1 VNLIDVATELATDE
15 QCLAFLEKQRWPD
28 GIVRCPTCGNDQI
41 SRITRK
47 TASKNKRAQ
56 VYQCLEPTCKGQ
68 FSATNGSIFHDSHLP
83 LHKWF
88 MAVALIVDAKK
99 GISAK
104 QVQAHLGIGSYKTA
118 WYVCHRVRKAMVD
131 SDPKPLSGVVEVDET
146 YIGGTAIRRF
156 QKNPKVRPPKE
167 MVLAM
172 RERSSKGYSG
182 RVRYFHVP
190 DGKRA
195 TLSPI
200 IEKNLADD
208 VRRVYTDSSS
218 VYDFGITETL
228 APRHRKVNHSEQWVV
243 PGSRIHT
250 NTVES
255 SFSLLK
261 RGLIGSFHRVS
272 IKHLH
277 RYLTEFEYRFN
288 ERKNAERFE
297 LTVAEMLK
305 TKPMPMKQ
313 LTADSF

>member
-1 VNLIDVATELATDE
+1 MNLIDVAKELATDE
-15 QCLAFLEKQRWPD
+15 QCLAFLEKMRWPD
-28 GIVRCPTCGNDQI
+28 GIVRCPTCGNDKI
-41 SRITRK
+41 SKITRK

-56 VYQCLEPTCKGQ
+56 IYQCLETTCKQQ
-68 FSATNGSIFHDSHLP
+68 FSATNGSIYHDSHLP
-83 LHKWF
+83 LDKWF
-88 MAVALIVDAKK
+88 MAIALIVDAKK

-104 QVQAHLGIGSYKTA
+104 QVQQHLGIGSYKTA

-131 SDPKPLSGVVEVDET
+131 ANPTPMGGVVEVDET
-146 YIGGTAIRRF
+146 YIGGTAVRRF
-156 QKNPKVRPPKE
+156 QKVPKPKPPKE
-167 MVLAM
+167 MVLAI
-172 RERSSKGYSG
+172 RERSSKDRAG
-182 RVRYFHVP
+182 RVRYFHIP
-190 DGKRA
+190 DGTRA
-195 TLSPI
+195 SIQPI
-200 IEKNLADD
+200 LDEHVAFNA
-208 VRRVYTDSSS
+208 RRIITDNSA
-218 VYDFGITETL
+218 VYDFAISESHKKN
-228 APRHRKVNHSEQWVV
+228 HRKVNHSQQWVV

-297 LTVAEMLK
+297 LTVGEMLK

-313 LTADSF
+313 LTSEA